1 MKNGEF
7 INHNYNS
14 SNMVNNNRYYQND
27 KEDSLRIE
35 NQQLHYN
42 WFIWKILNQNFLR
55 TTERIN
61 IEIYFQLG
69 KEFEKVE
76 VNFNYNFTKT
86 IENSKSN
93 DTLKY
98 HWETDLLPQEIIVLD
113 VKFPLYFDFCG
124 RLNVSWIMVIIGAI
138 FIIFLISML
147 HMILSTVFFDE
158 F

>member
-1 MKNGEF
+1 L
-7 INHNYNS
+7 
-14 SNMVNNNRYYQND
+14 
-27 KEDSLRIE
+27 EDIKSK
-35 NQQLHYN
+35 
-42 WFIWKILNQNFLR
+42 FFFLR